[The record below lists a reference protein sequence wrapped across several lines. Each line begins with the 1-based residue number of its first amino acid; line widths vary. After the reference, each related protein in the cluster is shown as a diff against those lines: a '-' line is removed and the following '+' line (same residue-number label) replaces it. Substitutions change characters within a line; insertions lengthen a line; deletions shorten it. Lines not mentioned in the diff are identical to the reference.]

1 MSAQRLRK
9 SWDAIE
15 EGNKDALV
23 CAIFSRL
30 EQGDVESGCI
40 FCVGKRSR
48 QGRAGCWSLWLTQLA
63 IMYISALVVIIGA
76 VTRLKQT
83 NG

>member
-1 MSAQRLRK
+1 MNAQRLRK
-9 SWDAIE
+9 SWDGIE

-23 CAIFSRL
+23 CRKIFKAQARRCRKWL
-30 EQGDVESGCI
+30 Y
-40 FCVGKRSR
+40 FCVGKWCRR
-48 QGRAGCWSLWLTQLA
+48 ERAGCWSLWLTQLA
-63 IMYISALVVIIGA
+63 IMYISALIVSIGA